1 MSKFDKSTI
10 RTLSEKNNVPI
21 VEYLLNTFYKKLNDP
36 ITILGVSPISK
47 HIVRG
52 ALLAAKE
59 CDAPIM
65 FIASLNQI
73 DYDGGYTGWTPKSFT
88 KFLDDEIKRVGIT
101 SPIILAL
108 DHGGPWLKDLHIQRG
123 YSLDEALES
132 TYKSIESAIA
142 VGYDVIHIDTTVDPY
157 INDLST
163 EIVAER
169 TLDLLEFA
177 EDVRKS
183 CDISLINYEIGS
195 DRWRFKDEDH
205 ASMLVSL
212 VLKGLKK
219 RRLDKV
225 RIIFMVG
232 DVGTKVAPGNL
243 LDIEKAKRLVNVAS
257 RYGLYLKTHSTDYVG
272 NPEVFPKIGIGGANI
287 GPMFADIEYR
297 VVKDLAI
304 KEKDFYEKGKL
315 KKYSNI
321 LESLYSYIL
330 EDGRWRK
337 YSKIEPTKLEA
348 DKRELIIGLCSRYA
362 WSKID
367 FRINEMFKNLSE
379 MGIDAES
386 LVVKELKKIIIKYL
400 KSFNLCSINKRFKK
414 IL

>member
-1 MSKFDKSTI
+1 MRDFDNSLLRSI
-10 RTLSEKNNVPI
+10 SRERNVPI
-21 VEYLLNTFYKKLNDP
+21 VEFLLNTFYNQLTDP

-47 HIVRG
+47 HIVKG

-59 CDAPIM
+59 CDAPMM

-88 KFLDDEIKRVGIT
+88 KFLDNEVKRLGIV

-157 INDLST
+157 TNDLTT
-163 EIVAER
+163 EIVAKR

-183 CDISLINYEIGS
+183 YDISLINYEIGS
-195 DRWRFKDEDH
+195 DRWRFKDEDY
-205 ASMLVSL
+205 ASELVSL
-212 VLKGLKK
+212 VLKDLK
-219 RRLDKV
+219 RRSLDKV

-243 LDIEKAKRLVNVAS
+243 LDVEKAKKLVDVAS
-257 RYGLYLKTHSTDYVG
+257 RYGLYLKTHSTDYVS

-297 VVKDLAI
+297 AVKDLAI

-321 LESLYSYIL
+321 LESLYSCIL

-348 DKRELIIGLCSRYA
+348 DKRELLMGICSRYV

-379 MGIDAES
+379 IGIDAES
-386 LVVKELKKIIIKYL
+386 LVVKELKEVIIKYL

-414 IL
+414 II

>member
-1 MSKFDKSTI
+1 
-10 RTLSEKNNVPI
+10 
-21 VEYLLNTFYKKLNDP
+21 
-36 ITILGVSPISK
+36 
-47 HIVRG
+47 
-52 ALLAAKE
+52 
-59 CDAPIM
+59 
-65 FIASLNQI
+65 
-73 DYDGGYTGWTPKSFT
+73 
-88 KFLDDEIKRVGIT
+88 
-101 SPIILAL
+101 
-108 DHGGPWLKDLHIQRG
+108 
-123 YSLDEALES
+123 
-132 TYKSIESAIA
+132 
-142 VGYDVIHIDTTVDPY
+142 
-157 INDLST
+157 
-163 EIVAER
+163 
-169 TLDLLEFA
+169 
-177 EDVRKS
+177 
-183 CDISLINYEIGS
+183 
-195 DRWRFKDEDH
+195 
-205 ASMLVSL
+205 
-212 VLKGLKK
+212 
-219 RRLDKV
+219 
-225 RIIFMVG
+225 
-232 DVGTKVAPGNL
+232 
-243 LDIEKAKRLVNVAS
+243 
-257 RYGLYLKTHSTDYVG
+257 
-272 NPEVFPKIGIGGANI
+272 
-287 GPMFADIEYR
+287 MFADIEYR

>member
-337 YSKIEPTKLEA
+337 YSKIEPTKLVA